1 MKDCEK
7 ANLLFY
13 YRPNNPKT
21 VLPNILSPSLK
32 TQITEYSR
40 ARVASGEEDPTRNLD
55 LLMEHGQYVLEETI
69 EVTPDLNFQDESSYV
84 GEIMEEFD
92 WKAKCNRYFDK
103 FDITTAHGILTRR
116 DDEVATNEWIAHREN
131 TVHPDGLERTE
142 NRTTVLDEFRL
153 DPDAELSADDFREL
167 NKIMIRKGAEAESE
181 SERQRGKSSCRI

>member
-32 TQITEYSR
+32 TQITEYR

-55 LLMEHGQYVLEETI
+55 LLMEHGQYVLEELI

-84 GEIMEEFD
+84 GKSWRNSI
-92 WKAKCNRYFDK
+92 
-103 FDITTAHGILTRR
+103 
-116 DDEVATNEWIAHREN
+116 
-131 TVHPDGLERTE
+131 
-142 NRTTVLDEFRL
+142 
-153 DPDAELSADDFREL
+153 
-167 NKIMIRKGAEAESE
+167 
-181 SERQRGKSSCRI
+181 GKPGVIVISISLI